1 MKLMPVMVAL
11 AAVAFAVFLILV
23 GYVEISDPCVRYES
37 RGLVATTY
45 GNRTTI
51 EPQQVCV
58 ERKSGWRER

>member
-1 MKLMPVMVAL
+1 MKLIYVLMIMGGIIL
-11 AAVAFAVFLILV
+11 AATAWVEVA
-23 GYVEISDPCVRYES
+23 DPCVRYEN

-58 ERKSGWRER
+58 ERRSGWKQ